1 MAREPEQVLNM
12 KTGQYE
18 NCHVGQGCRLHF
30 HQEEFN
36 QKMEKTRDSLSIA
49 SDTENN
55 WTIAKIMSPV
65 GGAVAGLATI
75 GVLSVPAL
83 VSVPLLPAIG
93 IIGIVAVAGG
103 ALTAAGFMVFSAI
116 RKNIMKQKLKTLEK
130 QQAIAKVKEDAE
142 DNITSIE
149 EYENPQ

>member
-55 WTIAKIMSPV
+55 WTIAKVMSPV
-65 GGAVAGLATI
+65 GGAVAGIVSTPILAATAI
-75 GVLSVPAL
+75 
-83 VSVPLLPAIG
+83 PLLPALG
-93 IIGIVAVAGG
+93 LVGVVAVAGG
-103 ALTAAGFMVFSAI
+103 LLTAAGFMVFSAI

-130 QQAIAKVKEDAE
+130 QQAIAKAKEDAE
-142 DNITSIE
+142 DDITSIE
-149 EYENPQ
+149 EYENPNSL